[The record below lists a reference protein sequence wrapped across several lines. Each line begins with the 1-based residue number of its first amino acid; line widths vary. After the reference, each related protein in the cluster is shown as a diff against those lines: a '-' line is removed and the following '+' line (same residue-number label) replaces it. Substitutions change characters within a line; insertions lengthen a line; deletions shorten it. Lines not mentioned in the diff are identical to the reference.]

1 MSRRT
6 IHSAEIIRLKE
17 KNDNLIEELKR
28 LNSQLDSKL
37 CTGVGTIKPAES
49 TENHSTDTGKIES
62 EIECLQKMA
71 VLYQKEIDA
80 LQGKLRIRAGPERV
94 MELEKKIAAHHKKHE
109 ELAKKIK
116 ELEKKIKDTDKVFE
130 KQTGLRESGNEKIEV
145 MIFGFWVTK
154 K

>member
-1 MSRRT
+1 
-6 IHSAEIIRLKE
+6 
-17 KNDNLIEELKR
+17 
-28 LNSQLDSKL
+28 
-37 CTGVGTIKPAES
+37 
-49 TENHSTDTGKIES
+49 
-62 EIECLQKMA
+62 MA

-130 KQTGLRESGNEKIEV
+130 KQTGLRESGNEKIESND
-145 MIFGFWVTK
+145 FWFWANKTMRIDL
-154 K
+154 